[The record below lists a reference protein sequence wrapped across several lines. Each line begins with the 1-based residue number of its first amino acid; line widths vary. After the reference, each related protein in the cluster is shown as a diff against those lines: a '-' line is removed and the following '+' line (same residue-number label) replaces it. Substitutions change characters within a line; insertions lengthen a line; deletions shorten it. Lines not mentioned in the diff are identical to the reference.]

1 MTTDIK
7 PKKLTDRKL
16 LIINPNSSKSMTEG
30 LQTLL
35 STISD
40 SSQVQISFYT
50 AQLPSPP
57 SINNEEDAILST
69 QVVLSDLTSTL
80 DQYDAFLVACY
91 SVHPLV
97 TELKKRV
104 RPNVHVTGIFEASVM
119 MSLGLL
125 TQGNG
130 KRLGDN
136 EGDREG
142 FGIVSTG
149 KYWEEVLGA
158 GVRDFLGTKMG
169 ENCER
174 FKGVETTGLTAGELH
189 SVDSEIVSTK
199 MKEAV
204 KRLVGKRDCSIVCL
218 GCAGMAGMD
227 DMVREAL
234 VEELGSE
241 DANRVYIVD
250 GVKAG
255 VVYLEANLK
264 ALPNGSGQRTVTPQN
279 R

>member
-1 MTTDIK
+1 MTAVNPTH
-7 PKKLTDRKL
+7 KKLADRKL
-16 LIINPNSSKSMTEG
+16 LIINPNSSKHMTEG
-30 LQTLL
+30 LYDLL

-40 SSQVQISFYT
+40 SSQIQISFYT
-50 AQLPSPP
+50 APFPSPP
-57 SINNEEDAILST
+57 SINNEEDAIAST
-69 QVVLSDLTSTL
+69 KVVLSDLATTL

-97 TELKKRV
+97 KELKKIV
-104 RPNVHVTGIFEASVM
+104 KPDVHVTGIFEASVM

-130 KRLGDN
+130 NRLGGN
-136 EGDREG
+136 EDDKEG

-149 KYWEEVLGA
+149 KYWEEVLGE
-158 GVRDFLGTKMG
+158 GVRDFLGVKKG
-169 ENCER
+169 VNCDR

-189 SVDSEIVSTK
+189 SVDPKIVRTK

-204 KRLVGKRDCSIVCL
+204 KRLVGRRECSIVCL

-227 DMVREAL
+227 DMVKEAL
-234 VEELGSE
+234 IEELGSE
-241 DANRVYIVD
+241 DANRIYIVD

-255 VVYLEANLK
+255 VVYLEGNLK
-264 ALPNGSGQRTVTPQN
+264 ALPNGSG
-279 R
+279 

>member
-30 LQTLL
+30 LQNLL
-35 STISD
+35 STIND

-57 SINNEEDAILST
+57 SINNEEDAVLST

-80 DQYDAFLVACY
+80 DEYDAFLVACY

-130 KRLGDN
+130 KRLGNN
-136 EGDREG
+136 EGDKEG

-158 GVRDFLGTKMG
+158 GVRDFLGTQKG
-169 ENCER
+169 EHCER

-189 SVDSEIVSTK
+189 SVDSEIVGTK

-227 DMVREAL
+227 DMIREAL

-255 VVYLEANLK
+255 VVYLEANMK
-264 ALPNGSGQRTVTPQN
+264 ALPNGSG
-279 R
+279 

>member
-7 PKKLTDRKL
+7 PKRLIDRKL

-57 SINNEEDAILST
+57 SINNEEDAMLST
-69 QVVLSDLTSTL
+69 EVVLSDLTSTL

-125 TQGNG
+125 TQGYG
-130 KRLGDN
+130 KRLGGN
-136 EGDREG
+136 EGDKEG

-158 GVRDFLGTKMG
+158 GVRDFLGIKKG

-189 SVDSEIVSTK
+189 SVDSETVSTR

-204 KRLVGKRDCSIVCL
+204 KRLVRKRDCSIICL

-241 DANRVYIVD
+241 DANKVCIVD

-264 ALPNGSGQRTVTPQN
+264 ALPSGSG
-279 R
+279 

>member
-7 PKKLTDRKL
+7 PNKLTYRKL

-40 SSQVQISFYT
+40 SSQVQILFYT

-104 RPNVHVTGIFEASVM
+104 GPNVHVTGIFEASVM

-125 TQGNG
+125 T
-130 KRLGDN
+130 LGDN
-136 EGDREG
+136 EGDKEG

-158 GVRDFLGTKMG
+158 GVRDFLGTQKG
-169 ENCER
+169 EHCER

-189 SVDSEIVSTK
+189 SVDSEIVGTK

-241 DANRVYIVD
+241 DAKRVYIVD

-255 VVYLEANLK
+255 VVYLEANMK
-264 ALPNGSGQRTVTPQN
+264 ALPNGSG
-279 R
+279 